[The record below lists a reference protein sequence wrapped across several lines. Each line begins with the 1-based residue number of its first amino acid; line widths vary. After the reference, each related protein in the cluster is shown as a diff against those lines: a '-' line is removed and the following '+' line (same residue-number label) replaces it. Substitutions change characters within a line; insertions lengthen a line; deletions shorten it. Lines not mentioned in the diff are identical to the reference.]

1 MKTLRV
7 VIVDDEP
14 VARRGLRQLLDR
26 EGTVVGE
33 ARNGPEAVRV
43 LASTAPDLVL
53 LDIQIPEFDGF
64 EVLRRLTPP
73 LPGVIFVTAYDA
85 YAVRA
90 FETHALDYLVK
101 PVHATRFQAAIA
113 RARERIRTEQVAD
126 ASARMVELLQR
137 RGELVLGTEPVRRL
151 VVPGQGGDVI
161 VDVNEVLWIGAD
173 DYYAA
178 LHTKSRRHLLRE
190 SLESLERRLDPSHFV
205 RVHRSAI
212 VNVAFVRELR
222 LEKARWVLVLAG
234 GARVPLSRRRREHVE
249 SAVRRFGVGSGER

>member
-14 VARRGLRQLLDR
+14 VARRGLRQLLGE

-43 LASTAPDLVL
+43 LTATTPDLVL

-64 EVLRRLTPP
+64 EVLRRLVPP

-90 FETHALDYLVK
+90 FEAHALDYLVK

-113 RARERIRTEQVAD
+113 RARDRIRTEQVAE
-126 ASARMVELLQR
+126 ASAKMVELLQR
-137 RGELVLGTEPVRRL
+137 RGELVLGSEPVRRL
-151 VVPGQGGDVI
+151 VVPGQGSDV
-161 VDVNEVLWIGAD
+161 VLDVNDVSWIGAD

-178 LHTKSRRHLLRE
+178 VHTKGRRHLLRE
-190 SLESLERRLDPSHFV
+190 SLESLERRLDGAQFV

-212 VNVAFVRELR
+212 VNVAFVREIR
-222 LEKARWVLVLAG
+222 TERTGSVLVLNSG
-234 GARVPLSRRRREHVE
+234 ERVPLSRRRREHVE
-249 SAVRRFGVGSGER
+249 AMIHRFARRAGR